1 LALIVRALCYPYIV
15 YCGLRATGTR
25 PPTHG
30 GGPRLREHRASLR
43 LHDRATGPHSNA
55 RAATDGWRG
64 GAAYFFSLVV
74 VVVVDVD
81 AAAGGGAVVVVVV
94 DEVVVGSDGLTS
106 ELPPPHATPTA
117 DTAARTTRPITFF
130 ILSPPRTAFW
140 THSAASVKQKRDS
153 AWMLVHDASQVRDD
167 VGEKLADKH
176 SRGRRR
182 IRT

>member
-1 LALIVRALCYPYIV
+1 MTEQR
-15 YCGLRATGTR
+15 
-25 PPTHG
+25 
-30 GGPRLREHRASLR
+30 
-43 LHDRATGPHSNA
+43 PHSNA
-55 RAATDGWRG
+55 RPATDGWRG

-94 DEVVVGSDGLTS
+94 DEVVVGSDGLTP

-140 THSAASVKQKRDS
+140 THPAASVKQKRDS
-153 AWMLVHDASQVRDD
+153 AWMLVHDASQVPRYLQRRPPSRVIVETCAERVCIGRCGDHR
-167 VGEKLADKH
+167 G
-176 SRGRRR
+176 SRG
-182 IRT
+182 TGTATLVPCAN